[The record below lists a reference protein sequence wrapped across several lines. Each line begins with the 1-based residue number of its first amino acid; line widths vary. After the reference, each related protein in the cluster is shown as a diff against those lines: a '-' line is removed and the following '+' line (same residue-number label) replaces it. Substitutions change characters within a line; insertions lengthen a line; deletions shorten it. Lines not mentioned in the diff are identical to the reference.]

1 MSNPHAG
8 SNFDDFLKQ
17 ENIYEEV
24 TQRAEKRVADI
35 QMKLEAAIGV
45 TNEGDPAKPKYTLD
59 DLLARCDENPP
70 IPAVIAELDSMAPV
84 SKEII

>member
-45 TNEGDPAKPKYTLD
+45 TNEGDPAKPNTH
-59 DLLARCDENPP
+59 LA
-70 IPAVIAELDSMAPV
+70 IY
-84 SKEII
+84 

>member
-24 TQRAEKRVADI
+24 TQRAEKRVSDI
-35 QMKLEAAIGV
+35 QMKLKAAIAV
-45 TNEGDPAKPKYTLD
+45 TNEGDPAKPKYTLG
-59 DLLARCDENPP
+59 DLLAR
-70 IPAVIAELDSMAPV
+70 
-84 SKEII
+84 